1 MLRHVG
7 HSEESGVYPRSHW
20 SAVDR
25 RDVNRLI
32 SVKRAVAAMRQEMQR
47 LGLQPGGLGFYP

>member
-20 SAVDR
+20 SVVGR
-25 RDVNRLI
+25 LDVNRLM
-32 SVKRAVAAMRQEMQR
+32 SVKRAVAAVRQEMQR
-47 LGLQPGGLGFYP
+47 LGLQL